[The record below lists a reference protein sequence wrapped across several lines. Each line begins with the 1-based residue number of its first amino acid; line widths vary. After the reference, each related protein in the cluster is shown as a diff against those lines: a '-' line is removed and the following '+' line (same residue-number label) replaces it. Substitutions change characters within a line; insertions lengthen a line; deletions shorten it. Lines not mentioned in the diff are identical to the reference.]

1 MRKFEGS
8 FLSTVQALIIA
19 LDSFSAKKSKT
30 IFLDTVAVTDSEDEE
45 DATETLRAR
54 MDMISRFRTESES
67 RRDIDE
73 QELQA
78 TNYRNFQKLK

>member
-1 MRKFEGS
+1 M
-8 FLSTVQALIIA
+8 
-19 LDSFSAKKSKT
+19 
-30 IFLDTVAVTDSEDEE
+30 AVTDSEDEE